1 MILPNESG
9 NNMQGG
15 GGGVERELLQT
26 ISSKIQQLIKNDN
39 LVYAYR
45 TLVLSYLA
53 FPFSEF
59 YFTPMSILIHSD
71 WELGHMMQQLR
82 LNINKTKE
90 LAVDHN
96 ALIMNSTANKLHF
109 SMCSGFT
116 HAGSTDDRYE
126 QRHKICVIDSVS
138 VQIRRGHNLH
148 FCS

>member
-1 MILPNESG
+1 MVSHKGMHAAPECLMILPNESG

-71 WELGHMMQQLR
+71 RELGHMINDHDQAQYQQNQR
-82 LNINKTKE
+82 
-90 LAVDHN
+90 ACY
-96 ALIMNSTANKLHF
+96 IM
-109 SMCSGFT
+109 
-116 HAGSTDDRYE
+116 
-126 QRHKICVIDSVS
+126 VIMWSW
-138 VQIRRGHNLH
+138 
-148 FCS
+148 